1 MEILLEEF
9 YKQDLHTVPYIER
22 AVHLDDANYQI
33 TGIAQ
38 CGKTTLVKNYLLSLK
53 KSSYLY
59 IDLNDIR
66 INYEETSPVLTR
78 FCNKNEITTVVL
90 DNYHDNFE
98 LPRVQQV
105 ITVSEHFND
114 LVIPNHI
121 ILRPLSFEEFLA
133 YEHKYDSTALTHYIQ
148 LGGFPMMQRLYSDE
162 RYRYLQ
168 TTLKTHLNDIE
179 FSIMVFAAK
188 MASQKVSAFTIYER
202 LKNERRISKDKL
214 YKLFDLL
221 LEKGYLFQLAKSN
234 HPRATKKLYLGDIA
248 MKNALSA
255 SKNFGWLFENLAF
268 LELHRRGIE
277 IYYEDGIDFYLP
289 QNREVVLALPFGN
302 ERVLFKKIEA
312 IEGFILSHNIQK
324 VTALTMSLDSSISH
338 PFAKINITPF
348 SLWALG
354 DS

>member
-9 YKQDLHTVPYIER
+9 YKQDLHTVPYVER
-22 AVHLDDANYQI
+22 AVQLDHQSCQI

-38 CGKTTLVKNYLLSLK
+38 CGKTTLVKHYLLSLK
-53 KSSYLY
+53 KQSYLY

-66 INYEETSPVLTR
+66 INYEEVSPLLTR
-78 FCNKNEITTVVL
+78 FCNQNSISCVVL

-98 LPRVQQV
+98 LPRVSQV
-105 ITVSEHFND
+105 ITVSETFHD

-121 ILRPLSFEEFLA
+121 ILRPLSYEEFLG

-148 LGGFPMMQRLYSDE
+148 LGGFPAMQRLYSDE
-162 RYRYLQ
+162 RARYIQ
-168 TTLKTHLNDIE
+168 TTLRTHLSDIE
-179 FSIMVFAAK
+179 FSIMIFAAK

-214 YKLFDLL
+214 YKLFEQLL
-221 LEKGYLFQLAKSN
+221 NKGYLYQLEKSN
-234 HPRATKKLYLGDIA
+234 HPKATRKLYLGDIA
-248 MKNALSA
+248 IKNALSA
-255 SKNFGWLFENLAF
+255 SKNFSWLFENLAF
-268 LELHRRGIE
+268 LQLHRNGDE

-289 QNREVVLALPFGN
+289 QKSEIILTLPFGN
-302 ERVLFKKIEA
+302 EHALFKKIEA
-312 IEGFILSHNIQK
+312 IESFILSHNIQK
-324 VTALTMSLDSSISH
+324 VTALSMSLESSISH
-338 PFAKINITPF
+338 PFATIAIIPF